1 MTLWCLILFSPFS
14 LFSSWLAGLFY
25 LSFPSLCS
33 NSSPSFSNV
42 LLSVEPLAQK
52 LDRTTIV
59 WFGPGLNLSFF
70 CLGLPFWSCL
80 HARCFFGKLKLK
92 KEKEYEDEEASN
104 SSFWVF
110 KFALENC
117 LYVCLWRAQ
126 HIVLRLVMG
135 NPWNTRVLFRRLI
148 LEQSWIRPVNC

>member
-25 LSFPSLCS
+25 LSFLSLCS

-92 KEKEYEDEEASN
+92 KEKSTKTRKQ
-104 SSFWVF
+104 V
-110 KFALENC
+110 
-117 LYVCLWRAQ
+117 
-126 HIVLRLVMG
+126 IVLFGFSNL
-135 NPWNTRVLFRRLI
+135 PWRIACMYVFDEHNTLSYVLWWGIHGIPEFYLGD
-148 LEQSWIRPVNC
+148 

>member
-1 MTLWCLILFSPFS
+1 MAHRKVHNLLAVLMASSILAFDNNFFCDVVGFYLICIATMTLWCPFS

-25 LSFPSLCS
+25 LSFLSLCS

-52 LDRTTIV
+52 LDRTPIV

-80 HARCFFGKLKLK
+80 HARCFFGKFKLK
-92 KEKEYEDEEASN
+92 KE
-104 SSFWVF
+104 
-110 KFALENC
+110 
-117 LYVCLWRAQ
+117 
-126 HIVLRLVMG
+126 
-135 NPWNTRVLFRRLI
+135 RVRRRG
-148 LEQSWIRPVNC
+148 SK